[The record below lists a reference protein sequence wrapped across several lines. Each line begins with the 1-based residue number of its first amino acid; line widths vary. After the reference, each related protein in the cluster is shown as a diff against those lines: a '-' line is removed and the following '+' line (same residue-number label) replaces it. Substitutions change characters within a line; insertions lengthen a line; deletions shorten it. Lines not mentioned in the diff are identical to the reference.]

1 MHERV
6 DVCVHRG
13 VGVFDAN
20 VEDGPVDAGTEKKYL
35 DVFLSINLI
44 FHPTLKMGRSMQVKT
59 RAKTKK

>member
-35 DVFLSINLI
+35 DVFLSINI
-44 FHPTLKMGRSMQVKT
+44 IVHPTLKMGRSMQV
-59 RAKTKK
+59 

>member
-20 VEDGPVDAGTEKKYL
+20 VENGPVDAGTSTEKRVLPYL
-35 DVFLSINLI
+35 DVF
-44 FHPTLKMGRSMQVKT
+44 
-59 RAKTKK
+59 